1 MYAAV
6 VEYEIAYVQA
16 VIVPEMSDDCV
27 DIFEGL
33 AEAESADVAQAEGIF
48 EHA

>member
-1 MYAAV
+1 MYATV

-16 VIVPEMSDDCV
+16 VIVPEMADDCV